1 MGAMPDAKQYGTLLW
16 GKTLQK
22 RYGMRI
28 LGLDYGDSRIGVAV
42 SDPMGWTAQGLKTIR
57 NKGNKHVID
66 ELAKIIDQYDV
77 EKIVLGL
84 PKNMDGSLGERAERT
99 ILFKAVL
106 ENKLDIMVE
115 EGDERLTTAAADR
128 TMIETGLKR
137 SKKKGMVDK
146 LSAIYILQGYLDRY
160 KKDRPLDL

>member
-1 MGAMPDAKQYGTLLW
+1 MGAMLDAKQYGRLLW

-57 NKGNKHVID
+57 NKGNNHVID

-115 EGDERLTTAAADR
+115 EWDERLTTAAAGR